1 MAERRVDLRSDT
13 VTKPSQGMREAIAS
27 ADVGDDV
34 LGDDPT
40 VQALE
45 ERMADLLGKEAAVY
59 VPSGTMANA
68 LAVLSQTEP
77 GDEMIVNR
85 DCHVFNYEGGSAST
99 LAGVQ
104 LLTLE
109 GEGGVLPVDQLPEA
123 VRPANVHH
131 PRTSLISVEN
141 THNRAGGR
149 IYPFDQ
155 MEKVSNFAR
164 SHGLRLHLDGARL
177 ANAHIATGIS
187 FSDYGKLV
195 DSITFCFS
203 KGLGAPIGSIF
214 ISDLSTVERA
224 RIWRKRLGGG
234 MRQVGILAAACNY
247 ALEHNIERLS
257 EDHKNAS
264 RIAGFI
270 QSSDK
275 IRLIGPVETNII
287 IIEAMDDKVDVGE
300 LIEEL
305 EERGVLAISFGKRIR
320 FVTHLDIS
328 SEDIEYFGEVLSGIL
343 RQ

>member
-1 MAERRVDLRSDT
+1 MAQRRIDLRSDT
-13 VTKPSQGMREAIAS
+13 VTKPSRGMRKAMAS
-27 ADVGDDV
+27 AEVGDDV

-40 VQALE
+40 VIALE
-45 ERMADLLGKEAAVY
+45 KRMAGLLGKEAAVY

-68 LAVLSQTEP
+68 LAVLSQTKP

-85 DCHVFNYEGGSAST
+85 DCHVFNYEAGSAST

-109 GEGGVLPVDQLPEA
+109 GEGGVLPVDKLPEA
-123 VRPANVHH
+123 VRPVNVHH

-155 MEKVSNFAR
+155 MEKVSSFAK

-214 ISDLSTVERA
+214 ISDRSTVERA
-224 RIWRKRLGGG
+224 RLWRKRLGGG
-234 MRQVGILAAACNY
+234 MRQVGILAAACDY
-247 ALEHNIERLS
+247 ALDHNVERLA
-257 EDHKNAS
+257 EDHKNAA
-264 RIAGFI
+264 RIAEFI
-270 QSSDK
+270 RPSK
-275 IRLIGPVETNII
+275 KVRLIGPVETNII
-287 IIEAMDDKVDVGE
+287 IIESIDDKVVVGE
-300 LIEEL
+300 LMEKL
-305 EERGVLAISFGKRIR
+305 EDRGVFAISFGNRIR

-328 SEDIEYFGEVLSGIL
+328 SEDVEYFGEVLSEVL
-343 RQ
+343 R